1 MLPEENE
8 VRRCK
13 ATVIRIN
20 IGLEIRVNQP
30 VSLVIR
36 VNQFGA
42 LPCELD
48 YAKVSVMLL
57 RTLIVKLFKLQK
69 TWDANWNLRTVRTAR
84 TKCN

>member
-8 VRRCK
+8 VRRFK

-30 VSLVIR
+30 VSLVMR
-36 VNQFGA
+36 VNQLVA
-42 LPCELD
+42 LPRELD
-48 YAKVSVMLL
+48 RAKVSVMLL

-69 TWDANWNLRTVRTAR
+69 TWDANWNLRTVRTGR

>member
-8 VRRCK
+8 VRRFK

-30 VSLVIR
+30 VSLVMR
-36 VNQFGA
+36 VNQFVA
-42 LPCELD
+42 LPREL
-48 YAKVSVMLL
+48 YRAKVSIMLL